1 MTHYDIPDSND
12 PEWQSQMLRELE
24 ENLKQLEEE
33 FDEDGHV
40 SLDDALAIV
49 DALRQYSGY

>member
-1 MTHYDIPDSND
+1 MRDYDIPDSND

-24 ENLKQLEEE
+24 ENLKLLQDE
-33 FDEDGHV
+33 FDEDGNV

>member
-1 MTHYDIPDSND
+1 MSHYDIPDSND

-24 ENLKQLEEE
+24 ENLKLLQDE
-33 FDEDGHV
+33 FDEDGNV

>member
-1 MTHYDIPDSND
+1 MVHYDIPDSND

>member
-1 MTHYDIPDSND
+1 MSHYDVPDSND

-24 ENLKQLEEE
+24 ENLKLLQDE
-33 FDEDGHV
+33 FDEDGNV

>member
-1 MTHYDIPDSND
+1 MATYDLPDCND

-24 ENLKQLEEE
+24 ENLKLLQEE
-33 FDEDGHV
+33 FDEDGNV
-40 SLDDALAIV
+40 CLDDALAIV

>member
-1 MTHYDIPDSND
+1 MAQYEIPDCND

-24 ENLKQLEEE
+24 ENLQLLR
-33 FDEDGHV
+33 DDIGDDNPNLV
-40 SLDDALAIV
+40 DSLSIV

>member
-1 MTHYDIPDSND
+1 MSHYDVPDSND
-12 PEWQSQMLRELE
+12 PQWQSQMLRELE
-24 ENLKQLEEE
+24 ENLKLLRDE

-40 SLDDALAIV
+40 ALDEALGIV

>member
-1 MTHYDIPDSND
+1 MAHYDIPDSND

>member
-24 ENLKQLEEE
+24 ENLKLLQDE
-33 FDEDGHV
+33 FDEDGNV

>member
-1 MTHYDIPDSND
+1 MAHYDIPDSND

-24 ENLKQLEEE
+24 ENLKLLQDE
-33 FDEDGHV
+33 FDEDGNV

>member
-1 MTHYDIPDSND
+1 MCGYDIPDCND

-24 ENLKQLEEE
+24 ENLQLLREDIG
-33 FDEDGHV
+33 DEKPN
-40 SLDDALAIV
+40 LTDALSIT

>member
-1 MTHYDIPDSND
+1 MSHYDVPDSHD

-24 ENLKQLEEE
+24 ENLKLLQDE
-33 FDEDGHV
+33 FDEDGNV

>member
-1 MTHYDIPDSND
+1 MSTYDLPDSND

-24 ENLKQLEEE
+24 ENLKLLQQE
-33 FDEDGHV
+33 FDEDGNV
-40 SLDDALAIV
+40 CLDDALAIV

>member
-1 MTHYDIPDSND
+1 MSHYDVPDSND
-12 PEWQSQMLRELE
+12 PEWQLQMLRELE
-24 ENLKQLEEE
+24 ENLKLLQDE
-33 FDEDGHV
+33 FDEDGNV

>member
-1 MTHYDIPDSND
+1 MSHYDVPDSND
-12 PEWQSQMLRELE
+12 PEWQSEMLRELE
-24 ENLKQLEEE
+24 ENLKLLQDE
-33 FDEDGHV
+33 FDEDGNV

>member
-1 MTHYDIPDSND
+1 MAHYDIPDSND

-24 ENLKQLEEE
+24 ENLKQPEEE